1 MKPTK
6 VEEKLEEGKERD
18 GKVEGVNI
26 LNEADAIFSARS
38 DCRDSD
44 PAVWVFLGHI
54 LALFQVIRRPQ
65 TLQVEMCQF

>member
-1 MKPTK
+1 MKPTE
-6 VEEKLEEGKERD
+6 VEEKLEEGKKRD
-18 GKVEGVNI
+18 RKVEGVNI
-26 LNEADAIFSARS
+26 LDVADVIFSARS

-65 TLQVEMCQF
+65 TLQFEMCQF